1 MTNLDGQDHED
12 GNTLLQLQTMEVANL
27 KRKGS
32 KTSAIAMWDPGSTLS
47 FITFALARELK
58 LEGVPIELEICT
70 VGGAVTKVNSKKY
83 YISVFDKN
91 GQDVQIEVLGIETIS
106 TAVEATDLAEV
117 KNLFTNEEVKYVERP
132 KPGLV
137 ELLIGFSYAAYH
149 PVKIEG
155 VGHLLL
161 MRNRFGSIMAGAHPS
176 IKEKTRKVVKHA
188 MVLHSQG
195 SFEEFLSI
203 ESLGV
208 TCSPKCGGCRCGTC
222 QTGGKDMTIVEEKE
236 YEMIKSGLSFNQAT
250 GKWLANYPCIVE
262 PSCLPDSSR
271 FAYATLMSTEKRL
284 AKNPLY
290 AETYQNQIRDMV
302 ERGVARQ
309 VSDKELQDY
318 TGEKFYISHHDVMS
332 PRSVSTPMRVVFN
345 SSARIK
351 GGISLNDCLAKGPCL
366 LNKLLGIL
374 LRFRQD
380 HFAFIGD
387 ISKMF
392 HSIEIPIKDQM
403 THLFLW
409 RDMQLN
415 KKPDTFAMTAV
426 NMGDKPAS
434 AIAQTAL
441 RMTAEEAAREYPEAS
456 EMIVKNSYMDDIP
469 ASAESKEAAVK
480 LMTDAEKLLA
490 AKNFKIKN
498 WTFSGHKAKKDK
510 SKDQAAVQTLLRQD
524 ISNELSKVLGMEW
537 EEEEDVIRFKLS
549 SLGEEET
556 TKRTCLSTICRIYD
570 PIGLLAPVT
579 ISAKI
584 ILRKIWAYQPKVDWD
599 DTLPTELQREWS
611 SFRESLL
618 YVKSLRFNRS
628 LKPANAES
636 PILAIFSDGSKD
648 AYSTVAYVRWK
659 TPGGFEANLIA
670 GKSRIAPLR
679 ILDIVRLELC
689 GAVLN
694 SRLYSF
700 IVHELDGIKFEGVH
714 HIIDSE
720 IVKAM
725 ISRDSYGFRTFAAN
739 RIGEIQD
746 TTNKEDW

>member
-1 MTNLDGQDHED
+1 MCGTSH
-12 GNTLLQLQTMEVANL
+12 
-27 KRKGS
+27 RSGS
-32 KTSAIAMWDPGSTLS
+32 
-47 FITFALARELK
+47 
-58 LEGVPIELEICT
+58 
-70 VGGAVTKVNSKKY
+70 VG
-83 YISVFDKN
+83 
-91 GQDVQIEVLGIETIS
+91 
-106 TAVEATDLAEV
+106 
-117 KNLFTNEEVKYVERP
+117 
-132 KPGLV
+132 
-137 ELLIGFSYAAYH
+137 LLIGFSYAAYQ

-161 MRNRFGSIMAGAHPS
+161 MRNRFGSIIAGSHPT
-176 IKEKTRKVVKHA
+176 IKETTRKVVKHA
-188 MVLHSQG
+188 IVLHSLG
-195 SFEEFLSI
+195 NFEEFQSI

-208 TCSPKCGGCRCGTC
+208 VCSPKFGGCRCGTC

-236 YEMIKSGLSFNQAT
+236 YEMIRSGLSFNQAT
-250 GKWLANYPCIVE
+250 GKWLANYPWIVA
-262 PSCLPDSSR
+262 PNCLPDNMH

-290 AETYQNQIRDMV
+290 AETYQAQIGAMLKR
-302 ERGVARQ
+302 EVARRI
-309 VSDKELQDY
+309 SDHELQEY
-318 TGEKFYISHHDVMS
+318 TGAKFYISHHDVMS

-366 LNKLLGIL
+366 LNELLGIL
-374 LRFRQD
+374 MRFRQD
-380 HFAFIGD
+380 RFAFIGD

-392 HSIEIPIKDQM
+392 HSIEIPIQDQM

-426 NMGDKPAS
+426 NMGDRPAS

-441 RMTAEEAAREYPEAS
+441 RMTAEEASGRYPEAS
-456 EMIVKNSYMDDIP
+456 EMIMKNSYMDDIP
-469 ASAESKEAAVK
+469 ASAESKDVAVK
-480 LMTDAEKLLA
+480 LMRDAETLLA

-498 WTFSGHKAKKDK
+498 WTFSGQKATKDK
-510 SKDQAAVQTLLRQD
+510 SKDQMAVQTLLRQD

-537 EEEEDVIRFKLS
+537 DEEEDVIRFKLS

-579 ISAKI
+579 VSAKI

-599 DTLPTELQREWS
+599 DPLPTELQREWN

-618 YVKSLRFNRS
+618 YVKSLKFSRS

-636 PILAIFSDGSKD
+636 PLLVIFSDGSKD

-659 TPGGFEANLIA
+659 TPDGFEANLIA
-670 GKSRIAPLR
+670 AKSRIAPLR

-700 IVHELDGIKFEGVH
+700 ISHELDGIKFEGVH

-746 TTNKEDW
+746 TTNKEDWYWVESKLNVADLATRPLARSTKLDRESEWQNGPDFLRLPVEEWPTRKDTHVSSLPEIKRNFVGSVTVVESASLVSRIDATRFCQLRRLLYTPLLVCKNYRKNSRRMQKNTRTVYSQKT